1 MTNLQRTVLITGVA
15 GFLGRYLAREFASAG
30 WEVVG
35 LDDAPPENAPSDLS
49 YHRMRLPDSRFDELL
64 ATANPDVCVHAAG
77 RASVALSMEDPAA
90 DFRDGVVLAFALLD
104 AIRRRAPGCRFI
116 LLSSAAVY
124 GNPSSLPISESH
136 PVAPLSPYGFHKR
149 QCELLIEEFAR
160 VYAVPAL
167 AVRIFSAYGPG
178 LRRQVVWDI
187 FARTLT
193 KGRLSLHGTG
203 AESRDFIHAAD
214 VARGLVL
221 LAEKAPAQGEI
232 YNLATGRE
240 TTINELARLLLPILG
255 ANLEPEFDGCS
266 TPGDPVNWRADVTPL
281 TNLGFAPAVSLEDG
295 LRGVAAWCAAELKPA
310 QSP

>member
-1 MTNLQRTVLITGVA
+1 MATPKRTALITGVA
-15 GFLGRYLAREFASAG
+15 GFLGRYLAREFALGG
-30 WEVVG
+30 WQVIG
-35 LDDAPPENAPSDLS
+35 LDDAPSENAPSDLS
-49 YHRMRLPDSRFDELL
+49 YHRMRLPNARFDKLVAAEK
-64 ATANPDVCVHAAG
+64 PDVCVHAAG

-90 DFRDGVVLAFALLD
+90 DFHDGVVLAFALLD
-104 AIRRRAPGCRFI
+104 SMRRHAPECRFI

-124 GNPSSLPISESH
+124 GNPSSLPIDESH

-149 QCELLIEEFAR
+149 QCELLIEEFAL

-187 FARTLT
+187 CARTLT

-203 AESRDFIHAAD
+203 SESRDFIHAAD

-221 LAEKAPAQGEI
+221 LAEKAPAQGEV

-240 TTINELARLLLPILG
+240 TTIRELTRLLLPNLG
-255 ANLEPEFDGCS
+255 ADFAPEFDGRT
-266 TPGDPVNWRADVTPL
+266 TPGDPMNWRADVSKL
-281 TNLGFAPAVSLEDG
+281 TTLGFAPAVPLEDG
-295 LRGVAAWCAAELKPA
+295 LRGVAAWCAAELRPA
-310 QSP
+310 KSS